1 MLRRLQLAVL
11 GTILVYLALS
21 LVYIGTEES
30 QQQSSQTRQPNSLL
44 LESPKQRLPS
54 SSVLK
59 RSRLVSL
66 RSMRNNG
73 DNATERISTSGV
85 PESRPRRTFSRP
97 FRVDAEDNNPNLPPL
112 ASLYDSQ
119 GNVTGDVQF
128 LLDFAIV
135 GFGKC
140 GAYQVDGSCLATIT
154 PCSWST
160 ACLDLTTCA
169 NASHLTF
176 SRSDR

>member
-1 MLRRLQLAVL
+1 MLRRLQLTVL

-30 QQQSSQTRQPNSLL
+30 QHSSQTRPPNSLL
-44 LESPKQRLPS
+44 LESPKQRPA

-59 RSRLVSL
+59 KSRLVSL
-66 RSMRNNG
+66 RSMLNNG
-73 DNATERISTSGV
+73 DNVTERISTLGV
-85 PESRPRRTFSRP
+85 PESHPRRTFSRP
-97 FRVDAEDNNPNLPPL
+97 SGVDAEDNPNLPPL
-112 ASLYDSQ
+112 ASLFDSQ
-119 GNVTGDVQF
+119 GSVTGDVQF

-154 PCSWST
+154 PCVWST
-160 ACLDLTTCA
+160 ACLDSTT
-169 NASHLTF
+169 
-176 SRSDR
+176 